1 MSEPSFRLDGEVAFL
16 TGAGGGIGRSLALAL
31 SGAGAAVACVDA
43 PRSVGLEAVVAEVNA
58 EQGRASA
65 ESSAR
70 GQAIAV
76 PADVTD
82 AGSLAAAVTE
92 TERVLGPLTL
102 GVNAAGITRT
112 APAEEMPAEQ
122 FDAVFKVNATG
133 VFLSCQAEAIAMLRH
148 GGGRIVNIAS
158 MSATII
164 NKGLTQANYNSSK
177 AAVKHL
183 TKSLAAEWADR
194 GIRVNSVSP
203 GVTLTPMN
211 DRPDMRP
218 LMDAFA
224 ADAPLGRLA
233 QPDEIAG
240 PVVFLLSDAA
250 SYITGT
256 DLLVDGGTTI
266 W

>member
-1 MSEPSFRLDGEVAFL
+1 MTGRGFRLDGDVALL

-31 SGAGAAVACVDA
+31 SAAGAAVACVDA
-43 PRSVGLEAVVAEVNA
+43 PGNSGLDAVVAEVTA
-58 EQGRASA
+58 AGGSA
-65 ESSAR
+65 VALH
-70 GQAIAV
+70 
-76 PADVTD
+76 ADVTD
-82 AGSLAAAVTE
+82 AGSLSEAVTE
-92 TERVLGPLTL
+92 TERRLGPLSL

-122 FDAVFKVNATG
+122 FEAVLRVNATG
-133 VFLSCQAEAIAMLRH
+133 VFLSCQAEAIAMLRN

-158 MSATII
+158 MSASII

-183 TKSLAAEWADR
+183 TKSLAAEWGTR

-218 LMDAFA
+218 LMESFA
-224 ADAPLGRLA
+224 ADSPLGRLA

-256 DLLVDGGTTI
+256 DLLVDGGTTV